1 MNKPTVAFL
10 GLGTM
15 GSGMANRLLG
25 AGFPLTV
32 YNRNAEKA
40 KPLVAAGAKLAA
52 TPRTAATGADLV
64 LTMVADDA
72 AARSVWL
79 GENGA
84 LAGAKRGAVL
94 LECSTVSPDWIA
106 ELAAAAAKSGHVLLD
121 APVTGTKPHAAA
133 GELTFLVG
141 GDAAAL
147 EKARPALAVM
157 SKSILHLGPNGSGAL
172 LKLVNN
178 FLCGVQ
184 AVSFAEALA
193 FIENA
198 GLDRA
203 QALEF
208 LLQGTPGSPLVK
220 TMAARMT
227 ARDYTPNFAMRLM
240 AKDLAYSVAA
250 GKKLSVNLAT
260 VATAHAALQ
269 QAIAAGLGDQDF
281 SAVVEMQRKK

>member
-15 GSGMANRLLG
+15 GSGMANRLLS

-52 TPRTAATGADLV
+52 TPRAAATGADLV

-220 TMAARMT
+220 TMAARVT

>member
-15 GSGMANRLLG
+15 GSGMANRLLS

>member
-15 GSGMANRLLG
+15 GSGMANRLLS

-79 GENGA
+79 SENGA

>member
-250 GKKLSVNLAT
+250 GKKLSVNLAS